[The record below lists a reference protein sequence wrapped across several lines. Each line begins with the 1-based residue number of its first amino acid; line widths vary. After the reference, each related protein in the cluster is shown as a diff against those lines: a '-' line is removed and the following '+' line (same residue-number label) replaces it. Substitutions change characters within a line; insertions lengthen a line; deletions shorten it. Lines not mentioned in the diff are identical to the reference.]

1 MEWLKKRDIPCA
13 APLNQHKL
21 QMTPTLTGRQIRGT
35 ETKLTFSN
43 EVQVVFSLA
52 VQEAQKRQHEYLI
65 TEHLLYAMLFSEEA
79 QHVINRCGADVDEL
93 RQAVSTYLSSDVESI
108 PTEEEDYVPQQSI
121 AIQRILQHTVTH
133 CAAAGREEVQIGD
146 ILASIMNEKKSYA
159 TQLLIAHGIE
169 RLDILQEISHGS
181 GVELEHDPSETDEH
195 TEQQPRDKKRSA
207 LESFTVDLRARARSQ
222 EIDPL
227 IGRAAELERM
237 LQVLCR
243 RRKNNPI
250 LVGEPGTGKTA
261 IAEGLATLLETGDV
275 PQMLEQAQIYALD
288 MGSLL
293 AGTKYRGDF
302 EERLKQVM
310 QELDSLELP
319 VLFIDEIHTIIGAG
333 ATSGG
338 SLDVSNILKP
348 MLAGGKIR
356 CIGATTYDEYKR
368 LFEKDRALSRRFQKI
383 DVHEPTVAE
392 TVLILKGLKKHYEE
406 YHNATFADEVLQTI
420 AELAKRHLHHRHLPD
435 SAIDL
440 LDEIGARLHTGAH
453 PRHKARVRDAEQV
466 VASMAQ
472 IPQRSVA
479 HDDRQNLAQLEK
491 RLKKRVFGQDKAI
504 EQVVQAVLRAR
515 AGLDNPDQPMGSFLF
530 AGPTGVGKTEVAKQL
545 ARQMGIEF
553 IRFDMS
559 EYMEKHAVARLI
571 GAPPGYVGYEQGGL
585 LTDALNKTPHSVLL
599 LDEIEKAHP
608 DLINVLL
615 QIMDNG
621 TLTDNN
627 GKHASF
633 RDCIII
639 MTSNAGAREMTQS
652 PIGFATGSSR
662 SPAPELNRLFSP
674 EFRNRLDA
682 IVTFA
687 ALEPEQISQVV
698 NKFVSEVKER
708 LLDKN
713 VRLNITQA
721 GRTYLARHGFDPR
734 YGARPLSRL
743 IQEKI
748 SNCLANEILF
758 GELKD
763 GGDVRI
769 GCQNDELTFRFT
781 PASK

>member
-1 MEWLKKRDIPCA
+1 VSGD
-13 APLNQHKL
+13 
-21 QMTPTLTGRQIRGT
+21 
-35 ETKLTFSN
+35 KLTFSN

-65 TEHLLYAMLFSEEA
+65 TEHLLYAMLFSDEA
-79 QHVINRCGADVDEL
+79 QHVITHCGADVDEL
-93 RQAVSTYLSSDVESI
+93 RQSVSTYLSSDVESI
-108 PTEEEDYVPQQSI
+108 PAEENEDYVPQQSI

-159 TQLLIAHGIE
+159 TQLLKAHGIE
-169 RLDILQEISHGS
+169 RLDILQAISHGAAP
-181 GVELEHDPSETDEH
+181 EPEHDAPDADE
-195 TEQQPRDKKRSA
+195 QPQERSQDKNRTA
-207 LESFTVDLRARARSQ
+207 LESFTVDLRARARQ
-222 EIDPL
+222 QDIDPL
-227 IGRAAELERM
+227 IGRAAELQRM

-243 RRKNNPI
+243 RRKNNPV

-261 IAEGLATLLETGDV
+261 IAEGLASLLESGDV
-275 PQMLEQAQIYALD
+275 PRMLADAQIYALD

-310 QELDSLELP
+310 HELNTLP
-319 VLFIDEIHTIIGAG
+319 MPILFIDEIHTIIGAG

-348 MLAGGKIR
+348 VLAGGKIR

-383 DVHEPTVAE
+383 DIHEPSLEE
-392 TVLILKGLKKHYEE
+392 TVLILKGLKTQYEE
-406 YHNATFADEVLQTI
+406 FHAVSFADDLLQTI
-420 AELAKRHLHHRHLPD
+420 AELAQRHLHHRHLPD

-440 LDEIGARLHTGAH
+440 LDEIGARLHTGAKV
-453 PRHKARVRDAEQV
+453 RHSASVRDAEQV
-466 VASMAQ
+466 VAAMAQ
-472 IPQRSVA
+472 IPRRSVA
-479 HDDRQNLAQLEK
+479 HDDRTNLARLEK
-491 RLKKRVFGQDKAI
+491 RLKKKVFGQDNAI

-515 AGLDNPDQPMGSFLF
+515 AGLDHPDHPMGSFLF
-530 AGPTGVGKTEVAKQL
+530 AGPTGVGKTEVARQL
-545 ARQMGIEF
+545 ARQMGIAF

-585 LTDALNKTPHSVLL
+585 LTDALNKTPHCVLL

-627 GKHASF
+627 GKSANF

-639 MTSNAGAREMTQS
+639 MTSNAGAREMSQA
-652 PIGFATGSSR
+652 PIGFATGSDR
-662 SPAPELNRLFSP
+662 SPDPALNRFFSP

-682 IVTFA
+682 IVTFSSLEA
-687 ALEPEQISQVV
+687 AQVRQVV
-698 NKFVSEVKER
+698 DKFVAEVKQR
-708 LLDKN
+708 LQEKN
-713 VRLNITQA
+713 VHLHISSA
-721 GRTYLARHGFDPR
+721 GRAYLARHGFDRR
-734 YGARPLSRL
+734 YGARPLDRL
-743 IQEKI
+743 IQDKI
-748 SNCLANEILF
+748 SNRLANEILF
-758 GELKD
+758 GALKN
-763 GGDVRI
+763 GGKVRI
-769 GCQNDELTFRFT
+769 GCRNDELTFRFIPET
-781 PASK
+781 E

>member
-1 MEWLKKRDIPCA
+1 M
-13 APLNQHKL
+13 
-21 QMTPTLTGRQIRGT
+21 
-35 ETKLTFSN
+35 TFSN

-52 VQEAQKRQHEYLI
+52 VQEAQKRHHEYLI
-65 TEHLLYAMLFSEEA
+65 TEHLLYAMLFSDEA
-79 QHVINRCGADVDEL
+79 QQVINRCGADVDEL
-93 RQAVSTYLSSDVESI
+93 RHSVSTYLSSDIESI
-108 PTEEEDYVPQQSI
+108 PIEEEDYVPQQSI

-159 TQLLIAHGIE
+159 TQLLKAHGIE

-181 GVELEHDPSETDEH
+181 AAEAEHEISDGDDY
-195 TEQQPRDKKRSA
+195 TEERPRDKQRSA
-207 LESFTVDLRARARSQ
+207 LESFTVDLRARAHSND
-222 EIDPL
+222 IDPL
-227 IGRAAELERM
+227 IGRDAELKRM

-261 IAEGLATLLETGDV
+261 IAEGLANLLETGDI
-275 PQMLEQAQIYALD
+275 PQMLEHAEIYALD

-310 QELDSLELP
+310 HELDALP
-319 VLFIDEIHTIIGAG
+319 LPILFIDEIHTIIGAG

-356 CIGATTYDEYKR
+356 CIGATTFDEYKR
-368 LFEKDRALSRRFQKI
+368 LFERDRALSRRFQKI
-383 DVHEPTVAE
+383 DVHEPSVAE
-392 TVLILKGLKKHYEE
+392 TVLILKGLKKQYEE
-406 YHNATFADEVLQTI
+406 FHVATFTDEVLETI
-420 AELAKRHLHHRHLPD
+420 AELAQRHLHHRHLPD

-440 LDEIGARLHTGAH
+440 LDEIGARLHTGANT
-453 PRHKARVRDAEQV
+453 RHKATIRDAEQV
-466 VASMAQ
+466 VAAMAQ
-472 IPQRSVA
+472 IPRRSVA
-479 HDDRQNLAQLEK
+479 QDDRLNLARLAK
-491 RLKKRVFGQDKAI
+491 RLKKKVFGQEHAI

-515 AGLDNPDQPMGSFLF
+515 AGLGHPDHPMGSFLF

-545 ARQMGIEF
+545 ARQMGIGF
-553 IRFDMS
+553 VRFDMS

-615 QIMDNG
+615 QIMDSG
-621 TLTDNN
+621 VLTDNN
-627 GKHASF
+627 GKSASF

-639 MTSNAGAREMTQS
+639 MTSNAGAREMSQA
-652 PIGFATGSSR
+652 PIGFVTGSTR
-662 SPAPELNRLFSP
+662 SPDPALNKFFSP

-687 ALEPEQISQVV
+687 ALEPEQVRLIVD
-698 NKFVSEVKER
+698 KFIAEVKQR
-708 LLDKN
+708 LQEKH
-713 VRLNITQA
+713 VRLSITQA
-721 GRTYLARHGFDPR
+721 GRAYLARHGFDPH
-734 YGARPLSRL
+734 YGARPLDRL

-748 SNCLANEILF
+748 SNRLANEILF

-763 GGDVRI
+763 GGSVRI
-769 GCQNDELTFRFT
+769 GCQRDHLTFRFS

>member
-1 MEWLKKRDIPCA
+1 M
-13 APLNQHKL
+13 
-21 QMTPTLTGRQIRGT
+21 
-35 ETKLTFSN
+35 TFSN

-52 VQEAQKRQHEYLI
+52 VQEAQKRHHEYLI
-65 TEHLLYAMLFSEEA
+65 TEHLLYAMLFSDEA

-93 RQAVSTYLSSDVESI
+93 RNSVSTYLTSDVESI
-108 PTEEEDYVPQQSI
+108 PVEEVDYVPQQSI

-133 CAAAGREEVQIGD
+133 CAAAGRKEVQIGD
-146 ILASIMNEKKSYA
+146 ILAAIMSEKKSYA
-159 TQLLIAHGIE
+159 TQLLMAHGIE
-169 RLDILQEISHGS
+169 RLDILQEISHGG
-181 GVELEHDPSETDEH
+181 GVEPEHKNAGEDNPSEETSG
-195 TEQQPRDKKRSA
+195 DKQRSA
-207 LESFTVDLRARARSQ
+207 LKNFTVDLRARARNHD
-222 EIDPL
+222 IDPL
-227 IGRAAELERM
+227 IGRVAELERM

-261 IAEGLATLLETGDV
+261 IAESLATLLEAGEV
-275 PQMLEQAQIYALD
+275 PQMLKQAQIYALD

-310 QELDSLELP
+310 HELDALP
-319 VLFIDEIHTIIGAG
+319 LPILFIDEIHTIIGAG

-383 DVHEPTVAE
+383 DIREPSVAE
-392 TVLILKGLKKHYEE
+392 TVLILKGLKDQYERF
-406 YHNATFADEVLQTI
+406 HAVTFADDVLETI
-420 AELAKRHLHHRHLPD
+420 AELAQRHLHHRHLPD

-440 LDEIGARLHTGAH
+440 LDEIGAKLHTGAT
-453 PRHKARVRDAEQV
+453 PRHNASIRDAEQV
-466 VASMAQ
+466 VATMAQ
-472 IPQRSVA
+472 IPRRSVA
-479 HDDRQNLAQLEK
+479 HDDRQNLALLEK
-491 RLKKRVFGQDKAI
+491 RLKKRVFGQEPAI

-515 AGLDNPDQPMGSFLF
+515 AGLDHPDHPMGSFLF

-585 LTDALNKTPHSVLL
+585 LTDALNKTPHCVLL

-608 DLINVLL
+608 DLLNVLL

-627 GKHASF
+627 GKSASF

-639 MTSNAGAREMTQS
+639 MTSNAGAREMSQA
-652 PIGFATGSSR
+652 PIGFATDSTR
-662 SPAPELNRLFSP
+662 SPDPELNRLFSP

-687 ALEPEQISQVV
+687 ALKPEQIRQIVD
-698 NKFVSEVKER
+698 KFVAEVRQR
-708 LLDKN
+708 LQEKKVSLS
-713 VRLNITQA
+713 VTQA
-721 GRTYLARHGFDPR
+721 GRAYLARHGFDRR
-734 YGARPLSRL
+734 YGARPLDRL

-748 SNCLANEILF
+748 SNRLANEILF

-763 GGDVRI
+763 GGSVRI
-769 GCQNDELTFRFT
+769 GCRNDELTFHFT
-781 PASK
+781 LTEQ

>member
-1 MEWLKKRDIPCA
+1 M
-13 APLNQHKL
+13 
-21 QMTPTLTGRQIRGT
+21 
-35 ETKLTFSN
+35 TFSN

-65 TEHLLYAMLFSEEA
+65 TEHLLYAMLFSDEA
-79 QHVINRCGADVDEL
+79 QHVIDSCGADVDEL
-93 RQAVSTYLSSDVESI
+93 RHSVSTYLSSDVESI
-108 PTEEEDYVPQQSI
+108 PIEEEDYVPQQSI

-146 ILASIMNEKKSYA
+146 ILAAIMNEKKSYA
-159 TQLLIAHGIE
+159 TQLLKAHGIE

-181 GVELEHDPSETDEH
+181 GVDQEHDIPEGEEISENRPGNK
-195 TEQQPRDKKRSA
+195 QRSA
-207 LESFTVDLRARARSQ
+207 LESFTVDLRACARNH

-227 IGRAAELERM
+227 IGRSAELERM

-261 IAEGLATLLETGDV
+261 IAEGLASLLEEGEI
-275 PQMLEQAQIYALD
+275 PRMLEEAEVYALD

-310 QELDSLELP
+310 HELDALTLP
-319 VLFIDEIHTIIGAG
+319 ILFIDEIHTIIGAG

-383 DVHEPTVAE
+383 DVHEPSVAE
-392 TVLILKGLKKHYEE
+392 TVLILKGLKNQYEE
-406 YHNATFADEVLQTI
+406 FHAATFADEVLETI
-420 AELAKRHLHHRHLPD
+420 AELAQRHLHHRHLPD

-440 LDEIGARLHTGAH
+440 MDEMGARLHTGKNT
-453 PRHKARVRDAEQV
+453 RHKATIRDAEQV

-472 IPQRSVA
+472 IPRRSVA
-479 HDDRQNLAQLEK
+479 HDDRHNLARLEK
-491 RLKKRVFGQDKAI
+491 RLKKKVFGQEKAI

-515 AGLDNPDQPMGSFLF
+515 AGLGHPDHPMGSFLF

-608 DLINVLL
+608 ALINVLL

-627 GKHASF
+627 GKSASF

-639 MTSNAGAREMTQS
+639 MTSNAGAREMSQA
-652 PIGFATGSSR
+652 PIGFATGSTR
-662 SPAPELNRLFSP
+662 SPDPELNKLFSP

-687 ALEPEQISQVV
+687 ALEPEQVRQVV
-698 NKFVSEVKER
+698 DKFVAEVKQR
-708 LLDKN
+708 LQDKH
-713 VRLNITQA
+713 VRLSITQA
-721 GRTYLARHGFDPR
+721 GRAYLARHGFDQR
-734 YGARPLSRL
+734 YGARPLDRL

-748 SNCLANEILF
+748 SNRLANEILF

-763 GGDVRI
+763 GGNARI
-769 GCQNDELTFRFT
+769 GCRNDELTFRFS
-781 PASK
+781 PAPR

>member
-1 MEWLKKRDIPCA
+1 M
-13 APLNQHKL
+13 
-21 QMTPTLTGRQIRGT
+21 
-35 ETKLTFSN
+35 TFSN

-65 TEHLLYAMLFSEEA
+65 TEHLLYAMLFSDEA

-93 RQAVSTYLSSDVESI
+93 RHSVSNYLSSDVESI
-108 PTEEEDYVPQQSI
+108 PIEEEDYVPQQSI

-146 ILASIMNEKKSYA
+146 ILASIMNEKNSYA
-159 TQLLIAHGIE
+159 TQLLKAHGIE

-181 GVELEHDPSETDEH
+181 GVEPEHEISESDERTAEH
-195 TEQQPRDKKRSA
+195 AKDKRRSA
-207 LESFTVDLRARARSQ
+207 LESFTVDLRARARDSD
-222 EIDPL
+222 IDPL
-227 IGRAAELERM
+227 IGRTAELERM

-261 IAEGLATLLETGDV
+261 IAEGLATLLEAGDI

-310 QELDSLELP
+310 HELDTLP
-319 VLFIDEIHTIIGAG
+319 LPILFIDEIHTIIGAG

-356 CIGATTYDEYKR
+356 CIGATTFDEYKR

-383 DVHEPTVAE
+383 DVHEPSVAE
-392 TVLILKGLKKHYEE
+392 TILILKGLKKQYEE
-406 YHNATFADEVLQTI
+406 FHAATFADEVLETI
-420 AELAKRHLHHRHLPD
+420 AELAQRHLHHRHLPD

-440 LDEIGARLHTGAH
+440 LDEIGARLHTGANT
-453 PRHKARVRDAEQV
+453 RHKATVRDAEQV
-466 VASMAQ
+466 VAAMAQ
-472 IPQRSVA
+472 IPRRSVA
-479 HDDRQNLAQLEK
+479 HDDRQNLARLEK
-491 RLKKRVFGQDKAI
+491 RLKKKVFGQEHAI

-515 AGLDNPDQPMGSFLF
+515 AGLDHPDHPMGSFLF

-627 GKHASF
+627 GKSASF

-639 MTSNAGAREMTQS
+639 MTSNAGAREMSQA
-652 PIGFATGSSR
+652 PIGFATGSTR
-662 SPAPELNRLFSP
+662 SPDPALNKFFSP

-682 IVTFA
+682 IITFA
-687 ALEPEQISQVV
+687 ALEPEQ
-698 NKFVSEVKER
+698 
-708 LLDKN
+708 
-713 VRLNITQA
+713 VRLIVDKFITEVRQRLQEKHVRLSITPA
-721 GRTYLARHGFDPR
+721 GRAYLARHGFDRR
-734 YGARPLSRL
+734 YGARPLDRL

-748 SNCLANEILF
+748 SNRLANEILF

-763 GGDVRI
+763 GGSVRI
-769 GCQNDELTFRFT
+769 GCRSDELTFRFT

>member
-1 MEWLKKRDIPCA
+1 M
-13 APLNQHKL
+13 
-21 QMTPTLTGRQIRGT
+21 
-35 ETKLTFSN
+35 TFSN

-65 TEHLLYAMLFSEEA
+65 TEHLLYAMLFSDEA

-93 RQAVSTYLSSDVESI
+93 RNSVSTYLSSDIESI
-108 PTEEEDYVPQQSI
+108 PIEEEDYVPQQSI

-146 ILASIMNEKKSYA
+146 ILAAIMNEKKSYA
-159 TQLLIAHGIE
+159 TQLLKAHGIE

-181 GVELEHDPSETDEH
+181 GVEPEHEISEADEH
-195 TEQQPRDKKRSA
+195 AEELPGNKQRSA
-207 LESFTVDLRARARSQ
+207 LESFTVDLRARARNHD
-222 EIDPL
+222 IDPL

-261 IAEGLATLLETGDV
+261 IAEGLASLLETGKM
-275 PQMLEQAQIYALD
+275 PQMLEQAEIYALD

-310 QELDSLELP
+310 HELDALP
-319 VLFIDEIHTIIGAG
+319 LPILFIDEIHTIIGAG

-383 DVHEPTVAE
+383 DVHEPSVME
-392 TVLILKGLKKHYEE
+392 TVLILKGLKQQYEE
-406 YHNATFADEVLQTI
+406 FHAATFADEVLEII
-420 AELAKRHLHHRHLPD
+420 AELAQRHLHHRHLPD

-440 LDEIGARLHTGAH
+440 LDEIGARLHSGTNT
-453 PRHKARVRDAEQV
+453 RHKATVRDAEQV
-466 VASMAQ
+466 VAAMAQ
-472 IPQRSVA
+472 IPRRSVA
-479 HDDRQNLAQLEK
+479 HDDRHNLARLEK
-491 RLKKRVFGQDKAI
+491 RLKKKVFGQEHAI

-515 AGLDNPDQPMGSFLF
+515 AGLGHPDHPMGSFLF

-585 LTDALNKTPHSVLL
+585 LTDALNKTPHCVLL

-615 QIMDNG
+615 QIMDSG

-627 GKHASF
+627 GKSASF
-633 RDCIII
+633 RDCIIV
-639 MTSNAGAREMTQS
+639 MTSNAGAREMSQT
-652 PIGFATGSSR
+652 PIGFATGSTR
-662 SPAPELNRLFSP
+662 SPDPELNKFFSP

-682 IVTFA
+682 IITFA
-687 ALEPEQISQVV
+687 ALEPEQVRLVV
-698 NKFVSEVKER
+698 DKFVAEVKQR
-708 LLDKN
+708 LQEKH
-713 VRLNITQA
+713 VRLSITQA
-721 GRTYLARHGFDPR
+721 GRAYLARHGFDR
-734 YGARPLSRL
+734 RFGARPLDRL

-748 SNCLANEILF
+748 SNRLANEILF

-763 GGDVRI
+763 GGCVRI
-769 GCQNDELTFRFT
+769 GCRNDQLTFRFT
-781 PASK
+781 PASQ